1 MNLNTLVVEMYMSY
15 LLPSVEYASVVW
27 GGCSK
32 QDAQTLQKIQ
42 NEATRPGL
50 QIYGG
55 PRSLSHYLK
64 IWPITFQGSGPGGP
78 ILFSCENISL

>member
-32 QDAQTLQKIQ
+32 QHAQTLQKIQ
-42 NEATRPGL
+42 NEATRLVTG
-50 QIYGG
+50 
-55 PRSLSHYLK
+55 
-64 IWPITFQGSGPGGP
+64 
-78 ILFSCENISL
+78 